1 MKIKLFVMLI
11 MAVAGNSQAV
21 AIPDISPRELCKYG
35 VATNYGRSVETM
47 AAQLVG
53 SNITRVQY
61 TREQDGR
68 RFSFQCKL
76 LNGNR
81 MALLDET
88 LGEPR
93 WYGEDLADSQITY
106 RITETAIIIR
116 TIGNGVILRE
126 NLYSI
131 PNQK

>member
-1 MKIKLFVMLI
+1 MLT
-11 MAVAGNSQAV
+11 MVVTGNSQAV
-21 AIPDISPRELCKYG
+21 AIPDITVRELCKYG
-35 VATNYGRSVETM
+35 VATNYDRPVETM
-47 AAQLVG
+47 TGQLIG

-76 LNGNR
+76 LNGSR

-106 RITETAIIIR
+106 RVTDTAIIIR
-116 TIGNGVILRE
+116 TIGNGVILRQ

-131 PNQK
+131 PNQR